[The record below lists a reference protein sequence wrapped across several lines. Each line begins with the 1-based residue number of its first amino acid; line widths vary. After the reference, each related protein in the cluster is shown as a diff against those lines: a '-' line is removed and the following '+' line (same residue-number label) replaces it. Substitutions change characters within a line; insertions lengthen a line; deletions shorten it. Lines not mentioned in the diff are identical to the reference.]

1 VTRLTIRVLF
11 VAVISLIVACSDDKC
26 PVCFDE
32 PEVTAILLAVY
43 TDPWGPHSAGTAFE
57 AAFFGD
63 PIPQVQSVL
72 ANDDSLR
79 IADDALVPFYIGEC
93 DTFVKHVEMVANV
106 NSTELR
112 VGITLPDSFAI
123 VEPEDNSIAQAGEP
137 LTIRWSP
144 AQGATSYRLGI
155 LIFDSAYERVLDTMY
170 VVDSLSYTIP
180 AEYIV
185 EGYDVAI
192 QMFADNGPA
201 AQAGEAGNIDING
214 FVGYAIG

>member
-1 VTRLTIRVLF
+1 MT
-11 VAVISLIVACSDDKC
+11 KC
-26 PVCFDE
+26 PVCVDE

-43 TDPWGPHSAGTAFE
+43 TDPWGPHTAGTAFE
-57 AAFFGD
+57 AVFFGD
-63 PIPQVQSVL
+63 PIPLVTSVL

-79 IADDALVPFYIGEC
+79 VADDALTPFYVGEC
-93 DTFVKHVEMVANV
+93 DTFVQHVEMVANV

-123 VEPEDNSIAQAGEP
+123 IEPEEKSIAQAGEP

-144 AQGATSYRLGI
+144 AQGATSYRLSI
-155 LIFDSAYERVLDTMY
+155 IIVDSAHEPVLDTMY
-170 VVDSLSYTIP
+170 IVDSLSYTIP

-185 EGYDVAI
+185 EASDVAI

-201 AQAGEAGNIDING
+201 AQAGEAGNIDTNG
-214 FVGYAIG
+214 FVGYAIGSYRVPMVRVYIGDGLY